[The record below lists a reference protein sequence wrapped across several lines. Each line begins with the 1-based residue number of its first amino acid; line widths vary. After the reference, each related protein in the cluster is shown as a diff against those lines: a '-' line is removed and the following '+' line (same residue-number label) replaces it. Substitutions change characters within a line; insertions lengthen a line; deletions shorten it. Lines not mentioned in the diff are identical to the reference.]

1 MKKLS
6 SYQKLKKE
14 NNQLSKLYQKTRK
27 KLHNLGE
34 GIDGDD
40 IIMDFDCK
48 LPNMENRNEK

>member
-34 GIDGDD
+34 GISGDD
-40 IIMDFDCK
+40 IIMDFDMRIPNIEENK
-48 LPNMENRNEK
+48 L